1 MIEVVVVYLAL
12 AITIAYIAFN
22 EDKVLK
28 GYNPKAKDGDK
39 DGTLQDGTRW
49 ERKAKK

>member
-12 AITIAYIAFN
+12 AIAIAYCAFN
-22 EDKVLK
+22 EDKIIK
-28 GYNPKAKDGDK
+28 GYNPNAKDGDK
-39 DGTLQDGTRW
+39 DGVIQEGTRW